1 MLIRLLVFHSD
12 SAIAPVTVALYL
24 RWLYAMSGHLILE
37 KLSASPCKVT
47 VLAIINGQSM
57 ASVKTLKSLPIDLL
71 KNQPHLNI
79 QENVMNVRLYVK
91 QQQRL

>member
-24 RWLYAMSGHLILE
+24 RWLHAMSGTGKTFGKPLQGN
-37 KLSASPCKVT
+37 S
-47 VLAIINGQSM
+47 VLAIINGQPM

-79 QENVMNVRLYVK
+79 QGNVMNVRLYVK
-91 QQQRL
+91 QQQRP